1 MISEYKEET
10 EAIVEALHKSAWKL
24 EGYDNSGYETKKGKS
39 GKDIVTQ
46 ADKDLQEHL
55 INFFQEE
62 FPETGIIAE
71 EDGEDDEIKEKDRN
85 FIIDP
90 IDGTINYAAGRN
102 YFCISIAYQ
111 VNGEVV
117 AGGIASPR
125 FEGGMISIGVESEG
139 AWCETGYEFEGTQEM
154 DFEEA
159 LEEITESERI
169 EADSGREN
177 LDESLGMAEA
187 SSVSDIENEM
197 SEIRKDIGATY
208 VQPGSAA
215 LELVEIARGN
225 IDFRID
231 TIDIWDFAAGHL
243 IVEEAGGET
252 FTTNYHSD
260 SVGRDL
266 HFAVAAGQG
275 NMDELEDIIRN
286 SEFME
291 EEE

>member
-10 EAIVEALHKSAWKL
+10 EAIVEALHKSVRKL
-24 EGYDNSGYETKKGKS
+24 EEYNTSGYETKEGKG
-39 GKDIVTQ
+39 GTDIVTQ

-62 FPETGIIAE
+62 FPESGIIAE
-71 EDGEDDEIKEKDRN
+71 EDHGVEEKDRN

-111 VNGEVV
+111 EDGEVV
-117 AGGIASPR
+117 AGGIASPE
-125 FEGGMISIGVESEG
+125 FENGVISIGVKGKG
-139 AWCETGYEFEGTQEM
+139 AWCETDYKFEGTQEM
-154 DFEEA
+154 GFEEA
-159 LEEITESERI
+159 LGEITESERI
-169 EADSGREN
+169 QADSGREN
-177 LDESLGMAEA
+177 LDESLGMVEA
-187 SSVSDIENEM
+187 SSVPDIEDKM
-197 SEIRKDIGATY
+197 SELRIDIGATY
-208 VQPGSAA
+208 VQPGSSA

-243 IVEEAGGET
+243 IVEEAGSKT
-252 FTTNYHSD
+252 FTTDYHSD
-260 SVGRDL
+260 SLGRDL
-266 HFAVAAGQG
+266 HFAVAAGEG
-275 NMDELEDIIRN
+275 HMDELEDIIRN

-291 EEE
+291 EKE